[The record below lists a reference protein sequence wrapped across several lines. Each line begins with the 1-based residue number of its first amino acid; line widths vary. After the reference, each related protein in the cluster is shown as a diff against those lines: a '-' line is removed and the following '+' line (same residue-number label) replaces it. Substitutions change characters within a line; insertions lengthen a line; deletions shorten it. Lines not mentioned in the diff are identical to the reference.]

1 MSSSPIIQTIPL
13 SRSPGWKDYDIRSH
27 KRLWREV
34 RYEGCAWNGVTTAGS
49 FVSDSLQGRRKR
61 QRTEGKTRFRF
72 HHDRQKSTLPS
83 IFGPRVKILLRS
95 IIFRT
100 KLQTLA
106 SCVTVS
112 PTAPANFF
120 SYEILYLSTNNV
132 KSCAEVST
140 NVTPCL
146 VPLDTTCCRGVLHLR
161 LSPVFVL

>member
-1 MSSSPIIQTIPL
+1 M
-13 SRSPGWKDYDIRSH
+13 KDYDIRSH
-27 KRLWREV
+27 KRLWREM

-61 QRTEGKTRFRF
+61 QRTEGKKRFRF
-72 HHDRQKSTLPS
+72 QHDRQKSTHS
-83 IFGPRVKILLRS
+83 IFWIQSQNSVAKHYFPNKVADLGQLCLP
-95 IIFRT
+95 
-100 KLQTLA
+100 
-106 SCVTVS
+106 
-112 PTAPANFF
+112 APQQFF
-120 SYEILYLSTNNV
+120 SYKVLCLSTNNV

>member
-1 MSSSPIIQTIPL
+1 M
-13 SRSPGWKDYDIRSH
+13 KDYDIWSH

-61 QRTEGKTRFRF
+61 QRTEGKKRLRF
-72 HHDRQKSTLPS
+72 HHDRQKSTLPFLDLKS
-83 IFGPRVKILLRS
+83 KFCCEALFSEQSCRPWPAVLLG
-95 IIFRT
+95 
-100 KLQTLA
+100 LPPPQQ
-106 SCVTVS
+106 
-112 PTAPANFF
+112 FF
-120 SYEILYLSTNNV
+120 SYKVLCLSTNNV

-161 LSPVFVL
+161 PSPVFVL